1 MAQRSNFQIDDI
13 KINKRDNPFFMDI
26 DATLDEPNKCKIVRE

>member
-13 KINKRDNPFFMDI
+13 KVIKKPRPEI
-26 DATLDEPNKCKIVRE
+26 SIEEAERILKCKIVRE